1 MDNLAEK
8 GDKCGVVTLSV
19 RLGPR
24 KLSVI
29 YGVAVYPLFWVELLN
44 IEVNRRTFNLS
55 ELSVILWVSAVKG
68 CPL

>member
-29 YGVAVYPLFWVELLN
+29 RVAVYPLFWVELLN